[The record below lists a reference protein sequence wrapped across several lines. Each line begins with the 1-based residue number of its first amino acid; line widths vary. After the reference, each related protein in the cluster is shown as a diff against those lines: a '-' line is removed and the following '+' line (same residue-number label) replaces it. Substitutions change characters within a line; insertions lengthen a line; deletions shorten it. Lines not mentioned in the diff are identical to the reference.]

1 MIFNFCH
8 KNVPASELFADGER
22 GRANWVTSNCV
33 AHRICNETILCDEGI
48 DNPSGAQRS
57 SELLV
62 RVLSL
67 CLAWLRLIN
76 IKLCGQAFIVLGGC
90 VCVI

>member
-62 RVLSL
+62 RVLSGV
-67 CLAWLRLIN
+67 AEIN
-76 IKLCGQAFIVLGGC
+76 QHQTVWTGFHRSRWMC
-90 VCVI
+90 V